1 MDDTLDAARELDRLR
16 ALVLTSTHD
25 LANSVGVA
33 LNYVAFLGEDLGG
46 ADPAHPVRAGLAP
59 IESAL
64 RRTAE
69 TVRALRDAAQAIPAA
84 PTAPHPD

>member
-1 MDDTLDAARELDRLR
+1 MDEAEELDRLR

-46 ADPAHPVRAGLAP
+46 TDPAHPVWAGLTP

-64 RRTAE
+64 RRTAD
-69 TVRALRDAAQAIPAA
+69 TVRALREAAQAVPATR
-84 PTAPHPD
+84 TAPRSE

>member
-1 MDDTLDAARELDRLR
+1 MDEADELDRLR

-46 ADPAHPVRAGLAP
+46 TDPAHPVWAGLGP

-64 RRTAE
+64 HRTAE
-69 TVRALRDAAQAIPAA
+69 TVRALRDAAHAIPVTR
-84 PTAPHPD
+84 TAPHPD